1 MMRQGGTWILMYGW
15 RREQNHPQFSGARTR
30 VVGLCTKALSHC
42 WYKRQ
47 ATLSISAENY
57 SRELNSVSQADKVD
71 PENQASHQIAAQ
83 YRIQLIRRSVLTRL
97 AAMLHCHTYYT
108 RRAPPPL
115 PLTLAVWPHGASF
128 IQIHFRWICIYMQL
142 PKLC

>member
-1 MMRQGGTWILMYGW
+1 MYGW

-97 AAMLHCHTYYT
+97 AAMLHCHTYYYKACSST
-108 RRAPPPL
+108 S
-115 PLTLAVWPHGASF
+115 TTDTGSLAHGASF